1 LAFETQSKC
10 SSVSLEK
17 TDCEMIEI
25 DGSMGEGGGQ
35 VVRTSLALSALT
47 RQPVRIVNIRK
58 NRRNPGLGIQ
68 HLTALRA
75 VARISKGE
83 ITGDRI
89 GSSEVTFYPGVT
101 RGGAF
106 RFDVSETRGSA
117 GSVSLIFQTLLLPLL
132 FAESPSALSLIGGT
146 HVPLSPPYHY
156 LERVFIPLL
165 RSMGAGV
172 DLSISRWG
180 WYPIGK
186 GSMEARVEPMGR
198 LVPPRIDRRNPIR
211 RLHGI
216 SASSNLPEHVRQ
228 RQKREAVRILSG
240 CGIEADFEE
249 IDALSIGTGSL
260 VFLHADPQEAFAGLS
275 ALGARGKPAEAVARE
290 ACEAFESFERTSA
303 PCDPFIA
310 DQIVSYLALP
320 AGESLIRFSR
330 LTLHLITQVE
340 LIPKFLPEAALI
352 LEGREG
358 EPGALKVT
366 GVGWGK
372 KGIGDMG

>member
-1 LAFETQSKC
+1 M
-10 SSVSLEK
+10 SLREAGLK
-17 TDCEMIEI
+17 MIEI

-35 VVRTSLALSALT
+35 VVRTSLSLAALT
-47 RQPVRIVNIRK
+47 RQPVRMMNIRK

-75 VARISKGE
+75 VAWISEGRIA
-83 ITGDRI
+83 GDRI
-89 GSSEVTFYPGVT
+89 GSSEVTFHPGVP

-132 FAESPSALSLIGGT
+132 FADSPSTLSLIGGT

-156 LERVFIPLL
+156 LERVFLPLL
-165 RSMGAGV
+165 RGMGAV
-172 DLSISRWG
+172 AELSLSRWG

-186 GSMEARVEPMGR
+186 GIVEARVEPIR
-198 LVPPRIDRRNPIR
+198 KLVPVRIDRRGPIR

-228 RQKREAVRILSG
+228 RQRREAGRVLSG
-240 CGIEADFEE
+240 LGLETDFEE
-249 IDALSIGTGSL
+249 IDAPSIGTGSF
-260 VFLHADPQEAFAGLS
+260 VFLHADPAEAFAGLS
-275 ALGARGKPAEAVARE
+275 ALGARGKPAETVALE
-290 ACEAFESFERTSA
+290 ACDAFGSFERASV

-310 DQIVSYLALP
+310 DQIVPYLVLA

-330 LTLHLITQVE
+330 LTLHLITQVG
-340 LIPKFLPEAALI
+340 LIPKFLPEAGLI

-358 EPGALKVT
+358 EPGALRVT
-366 GVGWGK
+366 GVGWE
-372 KGIGDMG
+372 KGGIVNRRRGNGEKAG

>member
-1 LAFETQSKC
+1 
-10 SSVSLEK
+10 
-17 TDCEMIEI
+17 MIEI

-35 VVRTSLALSALT
+35 VVRTSLALAALT
-47 RQPVRIVNIRK
+47 RRPVRIVNIRK

-75 VARISKGE
+75 VSRICEGK

-89 GSSEVTFYPGVT
+89 GSFEVTFHPGVT
-101 RGGAF
+101 EGGAF

-117 GSVSLIFQTLLLPLL
+117 GSASLIFQTLLLPLL
-132 FAESPSALSLIGGT
+132 FADSPSALSLIGGT

-165 RSMGAGV
+165 RRMGARV
-172 DLSISRWG
+172 HISLSRWG

-186 GSMEARVEPMGR
+186 GSMEARVEPIGR
-198 LVPPRIDRRNPIR
+198 IIPINIDRVGPIR
-211 RLHGI
+211 TVHGI

-228 RQKREAVRILSG
+228 RQKREASRILSDRG
-240 CGIEADFEE
+240 FEADFEE
-249 IDALSIGTGSL
+249 IDAPSIGTGSF
-260 VFLHADPQEAFAGLS
+260 VFLHADPQETLAGFS
-275 ALGARGKPAEAVARE
+275 ALGARGKPAEAVAKE
-290 ACEAFESFERTSA
+290 ACDAFELFERASA

-310 DQIVSYLALP
+310 DQIVPYLALA

-330 LTLHLITQVE
+330 LTLHLMTQVD
-340 LIPKFLPEAALI
+340 LIPKFLPEAGLI

-358 EPGALKVT
+358 EPGILRVS
-366 GVGWGK
+366 GVGWKK
-372 KGIGDMG
+372 KGII